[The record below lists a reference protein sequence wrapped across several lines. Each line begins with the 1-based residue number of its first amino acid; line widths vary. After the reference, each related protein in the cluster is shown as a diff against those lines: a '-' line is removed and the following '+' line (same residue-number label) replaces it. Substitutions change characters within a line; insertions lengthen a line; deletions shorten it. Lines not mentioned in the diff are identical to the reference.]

1 LKIEDSILPAGT
13 GNSFRQYFVNFIQKI
28 AMIGTLGEGFLPDT
42 FFAGA
47 LNQVSDFEIVF
58 EFEIF
63 FLALYSRIYFFLSL
77 TEGSNF
83 ELIF

>member
-1 LKIEDSILPAGT
+1 
-13 GNSFRQYFVNFIQKI
+13 
-28 AMIGTLGEGFLPDT
+28 MIGALGEGFLLDT

-47 LNQVSDFEIVF
+47 LNQVSNFEIVF
-58 EFEIF
+58 EFEF
-63 FLALYSRIYFFLSL
+63 FFWHCILGFIFLSL

>member
-1 LKIEDSILPAGT
+1 
-13 GNSFRQYFVNFIQKI
+13 
-28 AMIGTLGEGFLPDT
+28 MIGALGEGFLLNA

-58 EFEIF
+58 EFEF
-63 FLALYSRIYFFLSL
+63 FFWHCILGFIFLSL